1 MTQRV
6 LTGIK
11 PTGMPHIGNLLG
23 MYRPALAM
31 QDASECYFFVASYHA
46 LTTMRDP
53 ALLRQQTIDVAAN
66 WLALG
71 LDPEAK
77 RDLGATR
84 CARSDRAWPGSS
96 PASHRRA

>member
-1 MTQRV
+1 MAQRV

-31 QDASECYFFVASYHA
+31 QDTSEGYFFVASYHA

-53 ALLRQQTIDVAAN
+53 QLLRSQTIDVAAN

-71 LDPEAK
+71 LDPAK
-77 RDLGATR
+77 SIICLLYT
-84 CARSDRAWPGSS
+84 SDA
-96 PASHRRA
+96 ADE